1 VKRSQVILKL
11 KTEARKQGLPFEI
24 IELKRHTGIK
34 IGNTTKTLGRHSE
47 IPNKTVV
54 KFYQQFSDELG
65 SRWWR

>member
-1 VKRSQVILKL
+1 MKR
-11 KTEARKQGLPFEI
+11 EARKQGLIFEI

-34 IGNTTKTLGRHSE
+34 IGNTTRTLGRHSE

-54 KFYQQFSDELG
+54 KFHQQFFEELG